1 MFRGNGIRHRCKITK
16 ALKNFKNN
24 FFDVEIQCAENEMKD
39 IGVMLTQNP
48 QRSEAM
54 FQMFQQK
61 KNSDTPIKITKNG

>member
-1 MFRGNGIRHRCKITK
+1 
-16 ALKNFKNN
+16 
-24 FFDVEIQCAENEMKD
+24 MKD

-61 KNSDTPIKITKNG
+61 KNSDTPIKIAKNG